1 MQGTLALLIP
11 IISVAGFFGWML
23 AISPVGK
30 AYAERLRPAGRATE
44 EAGDREALQQALE
57 AVRQDVA
64 ELAERVD
71 FAERLLARAR
81 EAERLAPRGS
91 GAPPEPRGGAARKES
106 T

>member
-44 EAGDREALQQALE
+44 EAGERGPWRGGLE
-57 AVRQDVA
+57 GGGAG
-64 ELAERVD
+64 RV
-71 FAERLLARAR
+71 
-81 EAERLAPRGS
+81 G
-91 GAPPEPRGGAARKES
+91 GGGAAGGGGGGGGRGRPGGRPPPPGGGGAGRGGRTAGS
-106 T
+106 N